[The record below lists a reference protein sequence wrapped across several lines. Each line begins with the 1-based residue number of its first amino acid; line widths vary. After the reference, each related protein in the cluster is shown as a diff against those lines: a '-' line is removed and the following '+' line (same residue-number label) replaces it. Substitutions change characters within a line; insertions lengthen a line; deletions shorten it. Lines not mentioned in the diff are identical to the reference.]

1 MFVYD
6 EKYLSKFQW
15 SHLTEKVAY
24 ERRVRE
30 QKLKISMMEAKK
42 ENQMFTSLVESSKVL
57 DKINERREKRGKD
70 EENGDKERPKRK
82 FRQTAPVTDNNDRSS
97 KAAILSSLV

>member
-1 MFVYD
+1 MFVFD

-42 ENQMFTSLVESSKVL
+42 ENQMFTSLVESSKVM
-57 DKINERREKRGKD
+57 DKINERREKHGKD
-70 EENGDKERPKRK
+70 DEDRKETRKRK
-82 FRQTAPVTDNNDRSS
+82 FRQTAPVTESNDRSS